1 MKKTTTPQKVKTV
14 TIGRNKAI
22 ELIENSGGRFM
33 TLTCDTKD
41 TKNRKMNCVYVNTM
55 KTGHARVKE
64 IGKGYKGVNF
74 QTLSEVKLDKQV
86 YKVK

>member
-1 MKKTTTPQKVKTV
+1 MKKKTTTTAVKST

-33 TLTCDTKD
+33 TLTCDTKN
-41 TKNRKMNCVYVNTM
+41 TKNRKMNCVFVNTM

-64 IGKGYKGVNF
+64 IGEGYKGVNY
-74 QTLSEVKLDKQV
+74 QTLSELKLDKKV